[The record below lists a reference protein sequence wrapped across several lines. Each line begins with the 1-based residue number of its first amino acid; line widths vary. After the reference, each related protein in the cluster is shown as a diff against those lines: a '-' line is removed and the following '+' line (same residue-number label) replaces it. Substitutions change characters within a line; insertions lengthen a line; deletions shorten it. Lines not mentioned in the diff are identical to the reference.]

1 MFDYLRARKRAHY
14 ANYRRCIIF
23 CMKIK
28 KSISMHIHTPSPD
41 AQLLQSPSNQKLLI
55 DFFGLLMEW
64 DQQENVA
71 KDKDAESYQRNSN
84 NSHKA

>member
-1 MFDYLRARKRAHY
+1 
-14 ANYRRCIIF
+14 
-23 CMKIK
+23 
-28 KSISMHIHTPSPD
+28 MHVHSLSPGD
-41 AQLLQSPSNQKLLI
+41 QLLQSPSNQKLLI

-71 KDKDAESYQRNSN
+71 KDKEDAESNQRNSN